1 MYPYYLGRFA
11 MITNLFVLLISYL
24 IGSIPTAVLVSR
36 ARAGKDIREMGDG
49 NMGARNT
56 THVMGWRAGTLVAV
70 IDFCKG
76 MLVVLLM
83 HAYNPSLDWQLLAGI
98 CAVLGHDFPV
108 FASFKGGQG
117 MATTLGVLIILIPVE
132 ALVGLACFGVA
143 YLLWRNFDLSA
154 GLGLGTVA
162 FLVWRS
168 DQPTLMLWF
177 TIVLF
182 LAIPA
187 KKVLDWPRRRRL
199 ARQQQDM
206 LESANAD
213 QGR

>member
-1 MYPYYLGRFA
+1 
-11 MITNLFVLLISYL
+11 MITNIFVLLISYL

-56 THVMGWRAGTLVAV
+56 KHVLGWRAGILVAV

-83 HAYNPSLDWQLLAGI
+83 RAYNPNLDWQLLAGI

-108 FASFKGGQG
+108 FAGFKGGQG
-117 MATTLGVLIILIPVE
+117 MATTLGVLIILIPGE
-132 ALVGLACFGVA
+132 ALVGLAFFGVA
-143 YLLWRNFDLSA
+143 YLLWRHFDLSA

-177 TIVLF
+177 TIALF

-187 KKVLDWPRRRRL
+187 KKALDWPRRHRL
-199 ARQQQDM
+199 AKQQQDM
-206 LESANAD
+206 LERAD
-213 QGR
+213 ADRGQ